1 MVGSSSSREQAWR
14 RQVAATAWGACIDY
28 MKLRATCRIHAA
40 INVTSEAMDR
50 RGWVV
55 EIGVA
60 LRCDLLHP
68 SIHA

>member
-1 MVGSSSSREQAWR
+1 M
-14 RQVAATAWGACIDY
+14 AAGGGDGMHGARAAGGGAAGIDY
-28 MKLRATCRIHAA
+28 MKLRGTCRIHAA

-60 LRCDLLHP
+60 LTEL
-68 SIHA
+68 SV